1 MELTY
6 IDRIKLLK
14 SEKKITNDKLAEL
27 TGIPL
32 GTLSKIMAGI
42 SDSPK
47 LSNIIAICDALDC
60 TLDYIISGKEEN
72 HNNYTLTDAE
82 IKFIEDYRSLDE
94 HGRELVALVADK
106 EAERVHDQSY
116 GDIKRPAGVIVT
128 SGRGRTAGKTS
139 PFAGS
144 VKERSDSMYK
154 QNGFGKR
161 AVILYELPVSAG
173 TGMFLDGVGTSEIM
187 IPDTAKTGDAD
198 YALRISGN
206 SMEPKY
212 HNGDILL
219 VEETDSVE
227 VGEAGIFILDGAGY
241 FKIFG
246 GDRLISLN
254 PDYSDIPLRD
264 FSEVSCCGKVVGKLK
279 RK

>member
-14 SEKKITNDKLAEL
+14 NERKMTNDRLSEL

-60 TLDYIISGKEEN
+60 SLDYIISGKEEN

-82 IKFIEDYRSLDE
+82 IRFIEDYRRLDD

-106 EAERVHDQSY
+106 EAERVESGTY
-116 GDIKRPAGVIVT
+116 NDIRRPSGIIVT
-128 SGRGRTAGKTS
+128 SNQRGGRAPAFG
-139 PFAGS
+139 GS

-187 IPDTAKTGDAD
+187 IPDNAKTGDAD

-212 HNGDILL
+212 HNGDVLL
-219 VEETDSVE
+219 VEETDVVE

-254 PDYSDIPLRD
+254 PEYSDIPLRD

>member
-14 SEKKITNDKLAEL
+14 SEKKITNDHLSEL

-47 LSNIIAICDALDC
+47 LSNIIAICDALEC
-60 TLDYIISGKEEN
+60 SLDYIVSGTPEN
-72 HNNYTLTDAE
+72 HNNYTLTDSE
-82 IKFIEDYRSLDE
+82 IRFIEDYRKLDD
-94 HGRELVALVADK
+94 HGRELVAMVADK
-106 EAERVHDQSY
+106 EAERIESQSY
-116 GDIKRPAGVIVT
+116 GDIRRPAGIIVT
-128 SGRGRTAGKTS
+128 PKYKATGKAS
-139 PFAGS
+139 SSVGS
-144 VKERSDSMYK
+144 IKERSDSMYK

-219 VEETDSVE
+219 VEETDTVE

-254 PDYSDIPLRD
+254 PEYSDIPLRD
-264 FSEVSCCGKVVGKLK
+264 FAEVACCGKVVGKLK

>member
-14 SEKKITNDKLAEL
+14 SEKKITNDRLSEL

-47 LSNIIAICDALDC
+47 LSNIIAICDALEC
-60 TLDYIISGKEEN
+60 SLDYIVSGKPEN
-72 HNNYTLTDAE
+72 HNNYTLNDNE
-82 IKFIEDYRSLDE
+82 IRLMEDYRKLDE
-94 HGRELVALVADK
+94 HGRELVALVVDK
-106 EAERVHDQSY
+106 EAERVEAQSY
-116 GDIKRPAGVIVT
+116 NDARRPAGIIVAP
-128 SGRGRTAGKTS
+128 GRRSAGKSAAFTE
-139 PFAGS
+139 S

-173 TGMFLDGVGTSEIM
+173 TGMFLDGVGTNEIM
-187 IPDTAKTGDAD
+187 IPDNAKTGDAD

-219 VEETDSVE
+219 VEETDTVE

-254 PDYSDIPLRD
+254 KNYGDIMLKD
-264 FSEVSCCGKVVGKLK
+264 FQSVWCGGRVIGKLK
-279 RK
+279 RR